1 MIGARGKGPPLPPQE
16 ILGVERRLRA
26 PQRTL
31 LDIALGVRR
40 KEPLVRAEEQDRFE
54 LPRQRLCIGGRTAR
68 NDRGS
73 GLDLERDR
81 ARIRRSRPAPVD
93 HRAATRAI
101 PVSSATRFVTVTKGC
116 RSICASPVPGVT
128 ASLTLSTIPPTTR
141 LAAASA
147 RGPNV
152 SPSVVP
158 LSLVACCC
166 STAPD
171 PSVPVPSTLSYS
183 NTDQAQ
189 TACAG
194 RRN

>member
-1 MIGARGKGPPLPPQE
+1 MITKA
-16 ILGVERRLRA
+16 
-26 PQRTL
+26 
-31 LDIALGVRR
+31 AL
-40 KEPLVRAEEQDRFE
+40 
-54 LPRQRLCIGGRTAR
+54 I
-68 NDRGS
+68 
-73 GLDLERDR
+73 
-81 ARIRRSRPAPVD
+81 
-93 HRAATRAI
+93 
-101 PVSSATRFVTVTKGC
+101 SSAIAPAFAVVGQLQSTVEPPPVRSSVWSVPRLVAVTKGC

-128 ASLTLSTIPPTTR
+128 ASLTPSTIPPTTR

-158 LSLVACCC
+158 PPLVVCCC

-189 TACAG
+189 TACCWPAKLKVSEPALGAG
-194 RRN
+194 PMARKQVMRVLPAAALRVLAT